1 MTDFAIMIDLSKV
14 SDEDLINDTLVKL
27 SAEERQALFHVGM
40 TEYEYA
46 KLKANHIISLRK
58 SKFEWQTLDNAPKDR
73 MILLGG
79 RDEEGNEWIGTGYWE
94 SCEDYP
100 EEFSEPH
107 WNWDT
112 WFAPK
117 YWMHLPELPK

>member
-1 MTDFAIMIDLSKV
+1 MIDLSKV
-14 SDEDLINDTLVKL
+14 RDEDLINDTLVKL

-46 KLKANHIISLRK
+46 KLKANYIIGLRK
-58 SKFEWQTLDNAPKDR
+58 SKFEWQTMDTAPKDR

-79 RDEEGNEWIGTGYWE
+79 KDEEGNEWVETGYWE
-94 SCEDYP
+94 AYDMWPEDSGAEGAKP
-100 EEFSEPH
+100 DAEWS
-107 WNWDT
+107 WGV

-117 YWMHLPELPK
+117 WWMELPELPK

>member
-1 MTDFAIMIDLSKV
+1 MINFSKV

-46 KLKANHIISLRK
+46 KLKANYIIGLRK
-58 SKFEWQTLDNAPKDR
+58 FKFEWQTMDTAPKDR

-79 RDEEGNEWIGTGYWE
+79 RDEEGNEWVDSGYWE
-94 SCEDYP
+94 TYEIWP
-100 EEFSEPH
+100 EESRLSPEWVWDVWFEPK
-107 WNWDT
+107 W
-112 WFAPK
+112 
-117 YWMHLPELPK
+117 WMELPELPK

>member
-1 MTDFAIMIDLSKV
+1 MIDFSKV

-27 SAEERQALFHVGM
+27 SAEERQAAIDVGM
-40 TEYEYA
+40 TIEEYA
-46 KLKANHIISLRK
+46 KAKALHIIRSRQV
-58 SKFEWQTLDNAPKDR
+58 KFEWQTLDTAPKDR